1 MVRKLAETEGASN
14 FLDSVASLLTTL
26 ESKWAEARSDFALA
40 LETAAAAERQD
51 DMNVTPDDGSAPGT
65 SSTTATAAAAAA
77 AGPDAGHN
85 WALEY
90 EENEKVR
97 TTRSRSAPASQTE
110 KRTAEEGWD
119 ALPPSCQAFLKDP
132 TMNIDTLIGESQ
144 QAKEAAAAAS
154 IPVAAACTSLSWD

>member
-1 MVRKLAETEGASN
+1 MVRKLTETEGSTE

-26 ESKWAEARSDFALA
+26 ESKWAEAKSDFAVA

-51 DMNVTPDDGSAPGT
+51 DMEVTPDDSSAADA
-65 SSTTATAAAAAA
+65 SSTAATAATAAASGA
-77 AGPDAGHN
+77 DASHN

-90 EENEKVR
+90 EQNEKIR
-97 TTRSRSAPASQTE
+97 TTRSKSAPASQTE
-110 KRTAEEGWD
+110 KRTADEGWD

-154 IPVAAACTSLSWD
+154 VPVAAACTSLS